1 MRHGNRKATVFLMV
15 MGLAAVVAA
24 GIPGT
29 DLYVPSLARVQGAH
43 GSHWYAT
50 VWIHNPGTQAAQ
62 VQISYLVRDQSNPSP
77 IRQTV
82 TVNPGETLKL
92 GDVFQD

>member
-1 MRHGNRKATVFLMV
+1 MKFWHRGLIVLTVV
-15 MGLAAVVAA
+15 MGMALLAGA

-82 TVNPGETLKL
+82 TVN
-92 GDVFQD
+92 